1 MAITVTGTPPNG
13 IVGVPY
19 TFIFSASDPNTVGTS
34 ESWTWDVPV
43 GSLPTGLTFPAQAQ
57 TTAAQP
63 VTATLSGV
71 PTAAATFTF
80 TIRATNGTGNGT
92 EAVSVVIAAQ
102 QLSIC
107 FRGVKRRTPD
117 QCQTGAIK

>member
-1 MAITVTGTPPNG
+1 MAITVTGSPPNG

-19 TFIFSASDPNTVGTS
+19 TFTFSAADPTTVGTS
-34 ESWTWDVPV
+34 ESWTWDISA
-43 GSLPTGLTFPAQAQ
+43 GSIPTGLTFPAQAQ

-63 VTATLSGV
+63 VTAVLSGV
-71 PTAAATFTF
+71 PTTAGTFTF
-80 TIRATNGTGNGT
+80 TVRATNATGNGT
-92 EAVSVVIAAQ
+92 DPVTVVIAAQ

-107 FRGVKRRTPD
+107 FRGVKRRSPD